1 MDDDPGSLGLFR
13 HRRMLWMVFGC
24 VMLFAFPVSLLAV
37 DELTGSSAEAV
48 SSPDFF
54 SILSM
59 PMIGGLVLL
68 IACSAYFSA
77 SEVAFFSLHVVRLRS
92 LADSNS
98 LASRGVANLMQHPG
112 RLLITILIGNM
123 IVNVLISVLL
133 PTRLERVFEHV
144 YGIPPVVA
152 YVFTII
158 FSTMILVFFG
168 EIMPKVI
175 AVRMSEA
182 YARAAV
188 LPMFLFD
195 RALSPIRISVLS
207 FTDYLFKV
215 SRFDDIKAAPFIT
228 DEEFFSVLSES
239 EAHGVI
245 EEEEGQMIQR
255 ILESGDAML
264 REILVPRPDVIAI
277 EHSVS
282 VADALEAF
290 REHEFSRMPAYRE
303 NLDNVVGILFAKDLL
318 SYVFRGDLDHS
329 ISSIVRRVNFVPQT
343 MTIQAFV
350 RDAQHKRMHLAIVAD
365 EFGGTEG
372 IVTLEDAIEE
382 IVGDIQDSSDEPE
395 APKFTTLSEGV
406 FRVDGGLPLDELSE
420 HIGVE
425 LEDGSHETVAGFF
438 IEHAQKIAEK
448 GDRLVHEGVL
458 FEVEHVD
465 GKRVSSFRVELAAEE
480 SREDSA

>member
-1 MDDDPGSLGLFR
+1 VDDDPGSLGSFR
-13 HRRMLWMVFGC
+13 RGRLLWVAFGC
-24 VMLFAFPVSLLAV
+24 VLLSAFPVSLLMA
-37 DELTGSSAEAV
+37 EEGGASSIEGV

-54 SILSM
+54 SIMSIRMLV
-59 PMIGGLVLL
+59 GLVFL
-68 IACSAYFSA
+68 ILASAYFSA

-92 LADSNS
+92 LTESS
-98 LASRGVANLMQHPG
+98 SITSIGVAKLMRHPG
-112 RLLITILIGNM
+112 KLLITILIGNM

-133 PTRLERVFEHV
+133 PTRMEQIMEQV
-144 YGIPPVVA
+144 YDVPPVPA
-152 YVFTII
+152 YVSTVL

-175 AVRMSEA
+175 AVRMSET
-182 YARAAV
+182 YAKAAV

-195 RALSPIRISVLS
+195 KVVSPIRVSVLR
-207 FTDYLFKV
+207 FTDFLFKV

-228 DEEFFSVLSES
+228 DDEFFSVLSAS
-239 EAHGVI
+239 EAQGVI

-277 EHSVS
+277 DFSVS
-282 VADALEAF
+282 VAGALETF
-290 REHEFSRMPAYRE
+290 REHEFSRMPVYKD

-318 SYVFRGDLDHS
+318 SYVFSGDLDRPV
-329 ISSIVRRVNFVPQT
+329 SSIIRRANFVPQT

-395 APKFTTLSEGV
+395 APKFTMLSEGV

-420 HIGVE
+420 HLGVV

-438 IEHAQKIAEK
+438 IERAQKIAEK
-448 GDRLVHEGVL
+448 GDRIVHEGVE
-458 FEVEHVD
+458 FVVEHVD
-465 GKRVSSFRVELAAEE
+465 GKRVSSFLVEIAAEE
-480 SREDSA
+480 PREDSA